1 MSAYEVKLS
10 VAAIAL
16 SWLIVWLVVHFLPGT
31 GYYAWRI
38 YVGFWIIWAVSVFKT
53 TRRETIEGESA
64 TIADHYRTS
73 GGLLW

>member
-16 SWLIVWLVVHFLPGT
+16 SWLIVWLVVHFLPST

-38 YVGFWIIWAVSVFKT
+38 YVGFWIIWAVSVFT
-53 TRRETIEGESA
+53 GWI
-64 TIADHYRTS
+64 RTKFI
-73 GGLLW
+73 